1 MSFDVEAH
9 EARLRRDG
17 YTVIADFLS
26 AEQIGAARA
35 ALTPHLGAHLGR
47 NPFEGHETE
56 RVYTL
61 VARGKVFEDV
71 TEEPRLLSLLDRFL
85 QPGYLLTASQAIC
98 IYPGEKA
105 QAVHF
110 DDGFYRQPR
119 PRPAISLSVI
129 CAIDAFTAQNG
140 ATDVISGSH
149 TWSGAEVD
157 SLLGSNADGVGSTGT
172 ERGIEK
178 HLRPMVMPA
187 GAAIVF
193 QGTLLHRGGAN
204 RSDAPRLAFTNQYCE
219 PWARTQENFYL
230 GVPRAWAARMSPR
243 LQSLLGYNI
252 WPPFMGQVTASHPL
266 KSLQPGWQP
275 PVVTQARDV

>member
-1 MSFDVEAH
+1 MTFDADIH
-9 EARLRRDG
+9 EQRLRRDG
-17 YTVIADFLS
+17 YTIIEDFLTP
-26 AEQIGAARA
+26 AKIAAARA
-35 ALTPHLGAHLGR
+35 ALAPYLGSHLGR

-61 VARGKVFEDV
+61 VARGKVFEDA
-71 TEEPRLLSLLDRFL
+71 TEDPRVLALLDRFL

-119 PRPAISLSVI
+119 PRPAISLSLI
-129 CAIDAFTAQNG
+129 CAIDAFTADNG
-140 ATDVISGSH
+140 ATDLIPGSH
-149 TWSGAEVD
+149 NWGD
-157 SLLGSNADGVGSTGT
+157 PQLDGVGKDGIGARSEDDV
-172 ERGIEK
+172 ER
-178 HLRPMVMPA
+178 LLVPAVMPA

-204 RSDAPRLAFTNQYCE
+204 RSGAPRLAFTSQYCE

-230 GVPRAWAARMSPR
+230 GIPREWVARMSPR
-243 LQSLLGYNI
+243 LQSLLGYEI
-252 WPPFMGQVTASHPL
+252 WPPFMGQVTASHPRKTL
-266 KSLQPGWQP
+266 EGAWVP
-275 PVVTQARDV
+275 PVVAQLPEEKS